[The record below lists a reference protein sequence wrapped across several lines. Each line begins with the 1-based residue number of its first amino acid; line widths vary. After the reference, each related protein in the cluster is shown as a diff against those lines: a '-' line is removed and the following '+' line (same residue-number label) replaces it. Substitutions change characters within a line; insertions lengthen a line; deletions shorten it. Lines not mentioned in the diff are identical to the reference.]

1 MRAPLVGIASLAAIV
16 SYCFY
21 RGQSAKSAQSAKAD
35 VKEDVRRWESEGGN
49 VPAVATPAPAPVPQS
64 SFPASA
70 SESRH

>member
-21 RGQSAKSAQSAKAD
+21 RGQCAQNAKGTKAE

-49 VPAVATPAPAPVPQS
+49 VPAVATPSPAPVPQS
-64 SFPASA
+64 SFPAPD
-70 SESRH
+70 SEARH

>member
-21 RGQSAKSAQSAKAD
+21 KGRCAKSAKAE

-64 SFPASA
+64 SFPPSA